1 MKKEYIQDTLIPC
14 GLVIAFAIIYLATKQ
29 IPAPDSITLDV
40 MLSLVNI
47 GALVSAFLMGFCA
60 VASMV
65 CLLLSALQT
74 ALQAITVLVANRL
87 RTKG

>member
-14 GLVIAFAIIYLATKQ
+14 GLAIAFTIAYLVTKQ
-29 IPAPDSITLDV
+29 IPAPASITLDV

-74 ALQAITVLVANRL
+74 ITVLVANRL
-87 RTKG
+87 RTMG

>member
-1 MKKEYIQDTLIPC
+1 MNNEYIRNTLIDC
-14 GLVIAFAIIYLATKQ
+14 GLAIAFAIIYLATKQ

-47 GALVSAFLMGFCA
+47 GALVSACLMGIGA